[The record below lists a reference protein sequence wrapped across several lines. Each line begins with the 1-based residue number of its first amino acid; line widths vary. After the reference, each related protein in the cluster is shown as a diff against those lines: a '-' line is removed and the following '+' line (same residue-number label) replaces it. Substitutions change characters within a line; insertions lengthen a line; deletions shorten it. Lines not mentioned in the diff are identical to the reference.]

1 MGGVGKA
8 AKKAD
13 GYQAVL
19 IDLYSTLV
27 WSNWSKWNEMLAARL
42 SVSSE
47 ELGRAFDE
55 TRPARSVGAYPH
67 PEGDLEAVIKALGIE
82 PTAELVGNIREL
94 EEREILQDIHLYDD
108 SLSTVRELRARGI
121 GTALVSNCSNNTRAV
136 VERLGLPE
144 EFDELI
150 LSFEVASR
158 KPQPQIYQVA
168 LQRVGVT
175 EPARALF
182 VDDQPEY
189 CLGAVAVGLNSVLI
203 VRPGNEPPQDA
214 GDLVKIVAL
223 SELL

>member
-1 MGGVGKA
+1 MAGAVPN
-8 AKKAD
+8 AD

-27 WSNWSKWNEMLAARL
+27 WSNWSKWNETLADRL
-42 SVSSE
+42 GVSSE
-47 ELGRAFDE
+47 ELSRAFDE

-67 PEGDLEAVIKALGIE
+67 PEGDLEAVISALGID

-108 SLSTVRELRARGI
+108 SLPMVRELRARGI
-121 GTALVSNCSNNTRAV
+121 ATALVSNCSNNTRAV
-136 VERLGLPE
+136 VQRLRLPE

-150 LSFEVASR
+150 LSFEVGWR

-168 LQRVGVT
+168 LKRLGVA
-175 EPARALF
+175 EPSRALF

-189 CLGAVAVGLNSVLI
+189 CEGAQAVGVNAVLI
-203 VRPGNEPPQDA
+203 VRPGTQPPQPA